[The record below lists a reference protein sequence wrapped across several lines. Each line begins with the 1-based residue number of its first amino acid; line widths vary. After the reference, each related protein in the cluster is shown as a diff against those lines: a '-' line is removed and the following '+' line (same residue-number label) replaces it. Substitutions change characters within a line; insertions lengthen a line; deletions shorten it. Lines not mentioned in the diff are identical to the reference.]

1 MDKIVGLKTKINHR
15 FKVIIVLAIN
25 VLNKKSLSFFLSV
38 RKSIQIMQFVMPEI
52 LKQEVSQLILVCLS
66 CEVIA
71 SPMEGEF
78 GRSQNRGLV
87 NCPDIFLSP

>member
-1 MDKIVGLKTKINHR
+1 
-15 FKVIIVLAIN
+15 
-25 VLNKKSLSFFLSV
+25 
-38 RKSIQIMQFVMPEI
+38 MQFVMPEF

-71 SPMEGEF
+71 SPVEGEF
-78 GRSQNRGLV
+78 GRSQNKGLV